1 MREKNTFCIIKALKQ
16 LKILKTG
23 QWSRPLFRP
32 RTDHA
37 YHQKPNPS
45 RETFPLIGRDGFK

>member
-1 MREKNTFCIIKALKQ
+1 MREKKHFLHYKSIGATKNVKN
-16 LKILKTG
+16 
-23 QWSRPLFRP
+23 WSRPLFRP

-45 RETFPLIGRDGFK
+45 REAVPLIGRDEFE